1 MENKIFKI
9 LHAYHP
15 SDDVV
20 FEKADI
26 LLYRDALILSGY
38 EKLGKPM
45 SSFIH
50 YQFHDL
56 NLPGIYSTQIQLA
69 ETYIPEAYKKAAIKN
84 VFHCESHFVI
94 VPQAELEG
102 TNSYT
107 AFAAVHSEPAEKLLI
122 DDLDSILSRE
132 YYNYP
137 FRVYNDLYFTFENAS
152 FYTFHHP
159 AFEILKRKSQG
170 RNIFFASIK
179 SKNLEVISFRNGQLL
194 FCNIY
199 EVKSSEDIANCIKA
213 ALADLGMD
221 TNSNEIY
228 ITCVQKENKDRIFES
243 LRKTF
248 PQFNQNSEAMFGFPS
263 EFWDSYGDLILCN

>member
-15 SDDVV
+15 NEDVV

-69 ETYIPEAYKKAAIKN
+69 DSYIPTAFKKAAIKN
-84 VFHCESHFVI
+84 VFHCESHYAI
-94 VPQAELEG
+94 IPQSELEG
-102 TNSYT
+102 INSYS
-107 AFAAVHSEPAEKLLI
+107 AFSALHSEPAEKLLI

-152 FYTFHHP
+152 FYTFHRP
-159 AFEILKRKSQG
+159 AFEILKRKSLG
-170 RNIFFASIK
+170 RNIYFASIK
-179 SKNLEVISFRNGQLL
+179 SKNMEVICFRNGQLL
-194 FCNIY
+194 LCNIY
-199 EVKSSEDIANCIKA
+199 EVNHPEDMAMYIKA
-213 ALADLGMD
+213 TLADLGMEMD
-221 TNSNEIY
+221 SNEIY
-228 ITCVQKENKDRIFES
+228 ITCVQKETKDRTFGI
-243 LRKTF
+243 LRNSF
-248 PQFNQNSEAMFGFPS
+248 SNFNQNSQAMFGFPS